1 MLQELMKVTETN
13 NKLDQIS
20 KVYQMSKLDQILKL
34 DLISKVD
41 RDWQQKT
48 NNLVEPSFTVDKC
61 FTNPKNYRC
70 QSKHLVEM

>member
-20 KVYQMSKLDQILKL
+20 KVYQMSKLGQILKL
-34 DLISKVD
+34 DLISKVY

-48 NNLVEPSFTVDKC
+48 NNLVEPSFTVVSPILKIRDVS
-61 FTNPKNYRC
+61 
-70 QSKHLVEM
+70 QSIW

>member
-20 KVYQMSKLDQILKL
+20 KVYQILKL

-61 FTNPKNYRC
+61 FTNPKNKRC